1 MKLITAIIREEKLD
15 EVRQALIDAEI
26 ERITVSRVS
35 GHGQQQEIEVQR
47 GKKVIPNLIPKI
59 QIEIAC
65 NDAFEDI
72 TINAI
77 LRTARTGKVMPRLSE
92 IGRVKFAFFPGE
104 PASHC
109 GFRVALAKWRERPF
123 GRAERVMTGVLA
135 VRHRLAD
142 C

>member
-35 GHGQQQEIEVQR
+35 GHGQQQEIELQR
-47 GKKVIPNLIPKI
+47 GRKVIPNLIPKI

-72 TINAI
+72 TVNAI
-77 LRTARTGKVMPRLSE
+77 LRTARTGKE
-92 IGRVKFAFFPGE
+92 GAIGDGKIFVQDLRECIRIRTGE
-104 PASHC
+104 RGGQAI
-109 GFRVALAKWRERPF
+109 
-123 GRAERVMTGVLA
+123 
-135 VRHRLAD
+135 
-142 C
+142 